1 MTYPEAVR
9 YLYSLGNEL
18 RGAKLGLER
27 IATLLE
33 ALDHPERAFESV
45 HIAGTNGKG
54 STAAMIEAGLR
65 AAGLRTG
72 LYTSPHLVRINERIR
87 VNGAEIPDDDFASA
101 FDAVH
106 GAIEQLL
113 AREALDGHPTYF
125 ECVTA
130 MAFRHFRSAGV
141 ERAVVEVGL
150 GGTLDATN
158 VIAPRV
164 AVITP
169 IDFDHEALLGRG
181 AESISTEKAGILK
194 PGVPAVFA
202 PQHPQAEAVLEAR
215 ARELGIAVVHAG
227 REWRAEN
234 VAQTDGHYRFSG
246 MSVTGREILA
256 ELNLAGEHQ
265 VTNALAAIAALDA
278 LGISAK
284 AMERGLREARWPG
297 RLEAVAQNPLVLL
310 DGAHNPAGARALARF
325 VEKHY
330 RGRRVWLI
338 YSAMRDK
345 AVDEVAGVLF
355 PPAHKVI
362 LTRVPVERAVSPQAL
377 LGLVAHHHK
386 RIEVTESLAEA
397 LEQIRRAAA
406 KTDIILV
413 TGSLYLVGEAK
424 KLLSHD

>member
-1 MTYPEAVR
+1 MTYSEAVR

-27 IATLLE
+27 IATLLD

-65 AAGLRTG
+65 AAGFRTG

-87 VNGAEIPDDDFASA
+87 VNGADISDDDFGAA

-130 MAFRHFRSAGV
+130 LAFRHFRRAGV

-150 GGTLDATN
+150 GGALDATN
-158 VIAPRV
+158 VVTPRV
-164 AVITP
+164 SVITS
-169 IDFDHEALLGRG
+169 IDFDHEALLGRA
-181 AESISTEKAGILK
+181 AESITAEKAGILK

-215 ARELGIAVVHAG
+215 ARELGIPVVHAG

-234 VAQTDGHYRFSG
+234 VTQTDGCYRFSAI
-246 MSVTGREILA
+246 SITGREILA

-265 VTNALAAIAALDA
+265 VTNALVAIAALDV
-278 LGISAK
+278 LGVAGK

-297 RLEAVAQNPLVLL
+297 RLEAAGQDPLVLL

-325 VEKHY
+325 LEKHY

-338 YSAMRDK
+338 YAAMRDK

-355 PPAHKVI
+355 PPAYKVI
-362 LTRVPVERAVSPQAL
+362 LTRLPLERAVSPQAL
-377 LGLVAHHHK
+377 HGLVAHHHK
-386 RIEVTESLAEA
+386 RVEVTESLSEA
-397 LEQIRRAAA
+397 LDQARRAAS

-424 KLLSHD
+424 RLLA